1 MISIPLQIRGLTWLG
16 DWSLLADQPGNGWVV
31 ARNDQFFTGGELVH
45 DLLCCFEFF
54 LPLIHAREFA
64 SETFVCWRLNGYNA
78 LYGTRSASPA

>member
-1 MISIPLQIRGLTWLG
+1 
-16 DWSLLADQPGNGWVV
+16 
-31 ARNDQFFTGGELVH
+31 
-45 DLLCCFEFF
+45 LCCFEFF